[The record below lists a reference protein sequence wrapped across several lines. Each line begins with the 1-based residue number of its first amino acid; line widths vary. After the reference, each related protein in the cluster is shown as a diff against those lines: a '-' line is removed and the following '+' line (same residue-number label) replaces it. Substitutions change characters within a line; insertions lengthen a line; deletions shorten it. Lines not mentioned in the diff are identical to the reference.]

1 MKNKNVLIVGATSS
15 LARAFAA
22 ELALQGANLILSA
35 RNLNEAEKIASDLT
49 IRFGCKTSVKKFT
62 AENYDEHQHFFEE
75 VVNSN
80 STIDGA
86 FVSIGELGE
95 QAKAQTQ
102 FSAAKTIIES
112 NYLGVAS
119 LLTYIANYF
128 EIRKEGFIIVI
139 GSVAGDRGRQSN
151 YVYGSAKS
159 ALATFVQGLRNRL
172 AKANVHVMTVKPGF
186 IDSKMTFGKPGMFL
200 VASPKTAAIA
210 IYQALKAKKLI
221 VYVPWFWAIIML
233 IIRSVP
239 ERLFMRLKL

>member
-1 MKNKNVLIVGATSS
+1 MKDKNVLIIGSTSS

-22 ELALQGANLILSA
+22 ELASNGANLILAA
-35 RNLNEAEKIASDLT
+35 RNLSEAEKIASDLN
-49 IRFGCKTSVKKFT
+49 IRFGCTTSACKFM
-62 AENYDEHQHFFEE
+62 AENYDEHEGFFEGLT
-75 VVNSN
+75 VKYG
-80 STIDGA
+80 TIHGV

-95 QAKAQTQ
+95 QAEAQTK

-119 LLTYIANYF
+119 ILTYVGNYF
-128 EIRKEGFIIVI
+128 ERRKDGFIIVI

-151 YVYGSAKS
+151 YVYGSAKA

-172 AKANVHVMTVKPGF
+172 AKVNVLVLTVKPGF
-186 IDSKMTFGKPGMFL
+186 IDSKMTFGKQGMFL
-200 VASPKTAAIA
+200 VSSPQTAAHA
-210 IYQALKAKKLI
+210 IYRALQRKKLI

-239 ERLFMRLKL
+239 ERLFVRLKL